1 MQRAMRIISLILALA
16 ALLAC
21 LLPLGAGALEYPTPE
36 GMTSALL
43 YNVESGATLIDVHGS
58 KRVTA
63 GDTVLMMTA
72 LVAYDA
78 LSSRMDE
85 RITLTAQMIAGKKG
99 YDLADGNTVRIG
111 GLFSIMLLRG
121 AEDATAALVSLSG
134 MSAAAFTEKMNE
146 RARTLGMT
154 DTVYET
160 PYPSA
165 KNSQTTAKDTALL
178 AAAFYGVQTLRDMA
192 GRSQTSVEIAG
203 RTVTVRSRSALDYD
217 NGYME
222 FTRTD
227 MHTLAVSNTADT
239 LIAATEKDDLS
250 YIAVIFGAPAITWS
264 GDGYIVPQNASYE
277 TAIELLSFAQSG
289 FSYHLV
295 FNEYDIVGELPVSLS
310 RQTDKVTIVPAH
322 DVYCFIAS
330 DVKADALRV
339 VYDYDKKELSAPIK
353 LGERVGSL
361 RVYLEDTLLCE
372 APLVTN
378 HTVSKS
384 LLSELASYATYVLLH
399 PITILLIAAL
409 IFLRT
414 CAFIR
419 AARLVTARNMTLKKQ
434 DKVEG
439 DTKDKTEKTG
449 ETKENDNSDQSS

>member
-1 MQRAMRIISLILALA
+1 MQTARRITLLILALA
-16 ALLAC
+16 SLLAC
-21 LLPLGAGALEYPTPE
+21 LLPLHAGALEYPTPE

-43 YNVESGATLIDVHGS
+43 YNVESGATLIDVHGG
-58 KRVTA
+58 KKVEA
-63 GDTVLMMTA
+63 GDTALMMTA

-85 RITLTAQMIAGKKG
+85 TVTLSAQMLAGKSG
-99 YDLADGNTVRIG
+99 YDLAAGDTVRVS

-146 RARTLGMT
+146 RAQTLGMA
-154 DTVYET
+154 DTVYKT
-160 PYPSA
+160 PYPSG
-165 KNSQTTAKDTALL
+165 KDSYTTARDTALL
-178 AAAFYGVQTLRDMA
+178 ASAFYGIQTLRDTA
-192 GRSQTSVEIAG
+192 GSAQTSVTIGA

-217 NGYME
+217 NGYMD

-227 MHTLAVSNTADT
+227 MHTLAVSHAADT
-239 LIAATEKDDLS
+239 LVAATEKDDLS
-250 YIAVIFGAPAITWS
+250 YVAVIFGAPAVSWS
-264 GDGYIVPQNASYE
+264 GDGYTVPQNASYK
-277 TAIELLSFAQSG
+277 TAIDLLSFAQSG

-295 FNEYDIVGELPVSLS
+295 FHAYDIVGELPVSLS
-310 RQTDKVTIVPAH
+310 RQTDKVTIVPET

-330 DVKADALRV
+330 DVQSEELRV
-339 VYDYDKKELSAPIK
+339 VYDFEKKELRAPIK
-353 LGERVGSL
+353 LGERVGSM

-372 APLVTN
+372 VDLVTN

-384 LLSELASYATYVLLH
+384 LLAELGSYALYILLH

-409 IFLRT
+409 IFLRV

-419 AARLVTARNMTLKKQ
+419 AARLVTARGMTLKK
-434 DKVEG
+434 EE
-439 DTKDKTEKTG
+439 KDAAQEETQK
-449 ETKENDNSDQSS
+449 ETKSDTDQSK